1 VKRVSKELGGKSTWM
16 MIERRKCT
24 NDSCR
29 RTHRLLPDRSIPY
42 KHYNSE
48 LIEDVVDGIIDED
61 AVANEN
67 YPSEST
73 LQRWRLWAEQFLRNA
88 EGKLRSA
95 AYRILDL
102 SEEFLGNRMSLLE
115 GLKERINYG
124 WLSVAVRIYINTG

>member
-1 VKRVSKELGGKSTWM
+1 ML
-16 MIERRKCT
+16 IERRKCT

-29 RTHRLLPDRSIPY
+29 RTHRLLPDKCIPH
-42 KHYNSE
+42 KHYSSE
-48 LIEDVVDGIIDED
+48 LIEDVIDGVIDED
-61 AVANEN
+61 SVANEN

-102 SEEFLGNRMSLLE
+102 SEKFLGDRMSLLE

-124 WLSVAVRIYINTG
+124 WLSVAVRAYINTG